1 MNSRLSL
8 GSIPDYPPPSFDEA
22 IAAAAA
28 DRNASPVSPAESTAT
43 LSSSPDRYQPAPILI
58 PPLPR
63 TQNQPVVTR
72 TLPDSSE
79 LSESVRY
86 STQAE
91 CDSDSDDGDLDVIS
105 TSEATSPT
113 TSSEQ
118 DSPRHP
124 TRGGTQLGFRTAQAS
139 GDTVRRSPSRLTL
152 TPHLNGTSQD
162 GGDDQSVSSPST
174 DSQAGDFLVGARN
187 STPSPVPPK
196 RRLHLLSGFLKSR
209 DNHTASAPSTPT
221 YAATS
226 QLSLP
231 LNFLNHPGSPSKPH
245 RGENHIARKLFGH
258 KGKER
263 NIDPDPERPSEPL
276 ETWDMLSDVEREVPP
291 ASSIPEQFPGS
302 PGPSEPGIRLL
313 SPDSRREG
321 TRLKHRSLLSHRV
334 LPSPLPLASTAQR
347 YPASSVGDVD
357 PRKPV
362 VPVSAQ
368 QQSLPPAASA
378 MSSAPSAVLIPPS
391 PSERLPIQPMHALSK
406 PPATVD
412 NSTRGRTLRATSS
425 MVWASGRRISPLPS
439 PTRTVTAPTSPSTT
453 SILSSVADV
462 NVNHDADAPVTTVA
476 RDDQEGVHG
485 TVPPSPVQE
494 EEEERFVTPPGSPIR
509 NLTALPLA
517 TRSRHPSP
525 VRHEGRS
532 GVTLRDDGPVPLG
545 SPTRSDSHLRA
556 TRTPTIT
563 PRPSIGGLHAF
574 APSNPSPLSNQS
586 FEREAITPPSATLP
600 AIENTAAPRRDTVV
614 SIGDTE
620 SLIELY
626 VQSAGPTT
634 ALPAANSV
642 THETASFTNDT
653 DQRAPTNGT
662 DPKQHH
668 YPGRPLPHP
677 PGASQSGPVRPVLLD
692 MFFAGNVP
700 AGLPPYTE
708 VEPGKRRRASVLSSQ
723 SQPKQTPCAI
733 FPPSPLVNQ
742 PGGYIPPPI
751 PPPGLLAVLD
761 DELVSEPSSPGST
774 YEMPSSPLVP
784 PAMQREFTS
793 LEALETRGDDYI
805 GDSDGNMT
813 VTTPGSNREARH
825 LPSALAPY
833 CVADPRTSVM
843 TEHASGTE
851 YQEPRAPGFYVEDDG
866 ASAGDGDWDWDDSY
880 GGRREWDPIWP
891 RPGGTTAGH
900 AQRACETQVGSAWN
914 DRGSVRDVQDAVPGP

>member
-1 MNSRLSL
+1 VL
-8 GSIPDYPPPSFDEA
+8 
-22 IAAAAA
+22 
-28 DRNASPVSPAESTAT
+28 
-43 LSSSPDRYQPAPILI
+43 
-58 PPLPR
+58 
-63 TQNQPVVTR
+63 TR

-91 CDSDSDDGDLDVIS
+91 CDSDSDDGDLEVIT

-113 TSSEQ
+113 TSSE

-124 TRGGTQLGFRTAQAS
+124 THGGTRLGYRTAQAS
-139 GDTVRRSPSRLTL
+139 GDTVRPSPSQLTL

-174 DSQAGDFLVGARN
+174 DSQAGDLLVGARN

-196 RRLHLLSGFLKSR
+196 RRLHLLSGLLKSR
-209 DNHTASAPSTPT
+209 DNHTTSVPSTPT
-221 YAATS
+221 YAGAS

-231 LNFLNHPGSPSKPH
+231 LHFLNHPGSPSKPH
-245 RGENHIARKLFGH
+245 RGESHIARKLFGH

-263 NIDPDPERPSEPL
+263 SIDPDPERPSEPL

-291 ASSIPEQFPGS
+291 ASSVPEQFPGS
-302 PGPSEPGIRLL
+302 PGPSEPGMRLL
-313 SPDSRREG
+313 SPVPRREG

-334 LPSPLPLASTAQR
+334 KPPSLPLASTAQR
-347 YPASSVGDVD
+347 YPANSTMDED

-362 VPVSAQ
+362 VLVPAQ
-368 QQSLPPAASA
+368 QQSLPPAASGT
-378 MSSAPSAVLIPPS
+378 SSAPPAVLIPPS
-391 PSERLPIQPMHALSK
+391 PSERLPIQSMHALLK

-412 NSTRGRTLRATSS
+412 GPTRGRSLRATSS

-453 SILSSVADV
+453 SILSSVANA
-462 NVNHDADAPVTTVA
+462 NVDHDADTPTTTVA
-476 RDDQEGVHG
+476 RDDQEGIHG

-509 NLTALPLA
+509 SLTALPLA

-545 SPTRSDSHLRA
+545 SPTRSDPHSRA
-556 TRTPTIT
+556 ARTPIIT
-563 PRPSIGGLHAF
+563 PRPSIGALHAF

-586 FEREAITPPSATLP
+586 FERQAVISPPSTTSP
-600 AIENTAAPRRDTVV
+600 IIEDMAAPRRDTVV

-626 VQSAGPTT
+626 VHSPGPITT
-634 ALPAANSV
+634 IQAASSV
-642 THETASFTNDT
+642 THATASSTSDT
-653 DQRAPTNGT
+653 DQCVPANGA
-662 DPKQHH
+662 DPKQYH

-677 PGASQSGPVRPVLLD
+677 PGASHSGPVRPVLLD

-708 VEPGKRRRASVLSSQ
+708 VEPGKQRSASALSSQ
-723 SQPKQTPCAI
+723 SQPKQIPCVI
-733 FPPSPLVNQ
+733 CVPPSPLVSQ

-761 DELVSEPSSPGST
+761 DDVVSEPSSPGST
-774 YEMPSSPLVP
+774 YEMPSSHPVP
-784 PAMQREFTS
+784 PAIQREFTS
-793 LEALETRGDDYI
+793 LEALETLRDDYI
-805 GDSDGNMT
+805 GDGDGNMT
-813 VTTPGSNREARH
+813 VTTAGSNREARH
-825 LPSALAPY
+825 LPSALATY
-833 CVADPRTSVM
+833 CVADPRTSIM
-843 TEHASGTE
+843 TEHTSGTE
-851 YQEPRAPGFYVEDDG
+851 YQEPHAPGFYSEDDG
-866 ASAGDGDWDWDDSY
+866 ADGGDWDWDDA
-880 GGRREWDPIWP
+880 GGGYSVQRERNPTGP
-891 RPGGTTAGH
+891 RPGGATASH
-900 AQRACETQVGSAWN
+900 TQRACEAQVGSAWN
-914 DRGSVRDVQDAVPGP
+914 DRGSVRGMQDAVPGP